1 MAKPNRKCFKPIVK
15 PLTTTEMIALIQ
27 NGESQ
32 ENYATWAK
40 SAPQAVRLA
49 LAENKYELDRLS
61 KDEDPVIVVT
71 VMKKSKEHL
80 RKIMQSALKIE
91 LVRSAISYD
100 VTIDKDILESEASP
114 PKLRLDG
121 ASAVRFRGFSFF
133 LRTDFLLSLYDLS
146 LSSSRYSC

>member
-1 MAKPNRKCFKPIVK
+1 MGFHPIPLIFFENLTSQKANLGFKEVTNMAKPNRKCFKPIVK

-61 KDEDPVIVVT
+61 KDNDPIIVET
-71 VMKKSKEHL
+71 VMKKSKRTSSKNHAICPQNRTRSKRNLIRCHNRQRHL
-80 RKIMQSALKIE
+80 RK
-91 LVRSAISYD
+91 
-100 VTIDKDILESEASP
+100 
-114 PKLRLDG
+114 
-121 ASAVRFRGFSFF
+121 
-133 LRTDFLLSLYDLS
+133 
-146 LSSSRYSC
+146 

>member
-49 LAENKYELDRLS
+49 LAKTNTNLTACQK
-61 KDEDPVIVVT
+61 T
-71 VMKKSKEHL
+71 
-80 RKIMQSALKIE
+80 
-91 LVRSAISYD
+91 
-100 VTIDKDILESEASP
+100 T
-114 PKLRLDG
+114 
-121 ASAVRFRGFSFF
+121 
-133 LRTDFLLSLYDLS
+133 TLSLLRRS
-146 LSSSRYSC
+146 

>member
-1 MAKPNRKCFKPIVK
+1 
-15 PLTTTEMIALIQ
+15 MIALIQ

-61 KDEDPVIVVT
+61 KDNDPIIVET

-91 LVRSAISYD
+91 LVRSAILYD
-100 VTIDKDILESEASP
+100 VTIDKDILENQIQQAEKRKKNLAI
-114 PKLRLDG
+114 
-121 ASAVRFRGFSFF
+121 
-133 LRTDFLLSLYDLS
+133 SLYSIYQS
-146 LSSSRYSC
+146 LASQAQ